1 MQHSYVDMQ
10 HNNYDMLVNCVDLPL
25 YLSCMSS
32 LLFFMLAYKSNV
44 NIFMLHV
51 DIIILHVGAA
61 AVAQWVRVFVSQRKS
76 WVLESQLRHTVVA
89 KTGSDSSTAKRSAKS
104 MSVTG
109 PLR

>member
-61 AVAQWVRVFVSQRKS
+61 AVAQWVRAFAPQAES
-76 WVLESQLRHTVVA
+76 WMFESQVRHTFVV
-89 KTGSDSSTAKRSAKS
+89 KTGSDSSSAKRSVK
-104 MSVTG
+104 V
-109 PLR
+109 